1 MKHDSPDFFENKRL
15 FKRRVSIAA
24 EPFDPEKFDELEI
37 DNDIIVHA
45 KTDEQRKLLK
55 EVCKTVV
62 LFRGMDEEELDR
74 MIEVMFARTVQPGDK
89 IIVQGDDAD
98 NFYVVEQGT
107 FHAFVKDEEGQDK
120 QVCVYTNEGYF
131 GELALMYNAP
141 RSATVIAQTDGRI
154 WCMSRKAFRKF
165 VLSHASKQRR
175 AFVKILHSVQMLQ
188 ELSPYERMNL
198 ADALV
203 KKTFQDNECIIREGD
218 PGMEM
223 FFIMEGSV
231 TVKKNDGTG
240 TGNSVTI
247 SKLGVGQYF
256 GELALL
262 SDQPRAASVYA
273 NGKSVLAVLDVE
285 SFERLLGP
293 CVAVMK
299 RNTRQYGSTV
309 LNENNQ
315 KVML

>member
-1 MKHDSPDFFENKRL
+1 MRHDSPEFFENKRL
-15 FKRRVSIAA
+15 FKRRASIAA
-24 EPFDPEKFDELEI
+24 EPFDPEKFDELEV
-37 DNDIIVHA
+37 DNDIIVHT

-74 MIEVMFARTVQPGDK
+74 DK

-98 NFYVVEQGT
+98 NFYVIEQGT
-107 FHAFVKDEEGQDK
+107 FHAFVRDEEGQDK
-120 QVCVYTNEGYF
+120 QVCVYTNKGYF

-141 RSATVIAQTDGRI
+141 RSATVIAQTDGKI

-218 PGMEM
+218 PGVEM

-240 TGNSVTI
+240 SGNSVTI

-262 SDQPRAASVYA
+262 SDQPRAASVYS

-299 RNTRQYGSTV
+299 RNTRQYGSAV
-309 LNENNQ
+309 LNESKQ
-315 KVML
+315 KMML